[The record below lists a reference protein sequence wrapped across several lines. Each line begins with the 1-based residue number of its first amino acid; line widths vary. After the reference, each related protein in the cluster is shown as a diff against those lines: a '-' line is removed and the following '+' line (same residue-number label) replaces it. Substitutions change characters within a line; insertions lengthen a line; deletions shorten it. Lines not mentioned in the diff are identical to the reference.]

1 MKQNFYFGLLLKE
14 GLANVPY
21 LKKLYNRSSW
31 DKNFQDENSDEFKAL
46 LNDLKYLKNISEKNN
61 IDITFTY
68 FPDVHF
74 LKPNYPRAK
83 VWENFINKVNYKD
96 IKIYD
101 PWDYFLA
108 NTNKSNLS
116 WSLVDKHADC
126 EANKI
131 MANYLETIL

>member
-1 MKQNFYFGLLLKE
+1 MTEKYKILASFIKDSSSETPDVETYFFVKDNISKYKLKIDIKTK
-14 GLANVPY
+14 P
-21 LKKLYNRSSW
+21 
-31 DKNFQDENSDEFKAL
+31 
-46 LNDLKYLKNISEKNN
+46 LKNKLLE

-83 VWENFINKVNYKD
+83 VWENFINKVNYND

-126 EANKI
+126 EANQI